1 MELLIFN
8 VVFYDFHGLLVSMPK
23 EQKEKINLFVKA
35 FLYLVIFCDSI
46 LLLVKKFNW
55 WHFKWKCDRSC

>member
-46 LLLVKKFNW
+46 LLLVKKFN
-55 WHFKWKCDRSC
+55 